1 MVEQKVVSSDVKV
14 QSGLGFAFL
23 IVCLVNTIGLLLA
36 KFTRK
41 AGEIGLRRALG
52 ASRRQIF
59 AQFLTESSVVGL
71 AGGLLGLLLTGLGLV
86 VVRALYTNF
95 KTVAQLDWQMV
106 ALTIVLAV
114 VSAIV
119 AGFYPTWRAC
129 QVAPA
134 AQLKTQ

>member
-1 MVEQKVVSSDVKV
+1 MLQ
-14 QSGLGFAFL
+14 QTL
-23 IVCLVNTIGLLLA
+23 ITEGQ
-36 KFTRK
+36 R
-41 AGEIGLRRALG
+41 RRALG
-52 ASRRQIF
+52 ASRQQIF

-71 AGGLLGLLLTGLGLV
+71 AGGVFGLLLTGLGLV
-86 VVRALYTNF
+86 VVRALYANF

-106 ALTIVLAV
+106 ALTIVLAI